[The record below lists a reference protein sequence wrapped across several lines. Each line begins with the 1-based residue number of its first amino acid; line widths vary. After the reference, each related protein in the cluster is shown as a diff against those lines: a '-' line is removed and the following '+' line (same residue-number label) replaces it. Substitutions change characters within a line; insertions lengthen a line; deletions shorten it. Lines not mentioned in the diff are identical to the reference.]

1 MQQRAIAAWYAGGVK
16 ISVGFPNLR
25 HMPSENSNIWIL
37 LTFRTYCSS
46 DIMEKRGVKFKVAH
60 EMQMSEIHDLLMP

>member
-1 MQQRAIAAWYAGGVK
+1 
-16 ISVGFPNLR
+16 
-25 HMPSENSNIWIL
+25 L

-60 EMQMSEIHDLLMP
+60 EMQMSEIHDLLVP